1 LLRWMRVHLKFIMIT
16 VIVLFV
22 ISCFALYGIGGGS
35 RRGGS
40 SSNNSKSDT
49 AVAEIN
55 GDEVMRSDVE
65 KVAMQIA
72 ENQKQSVTSL
82 DMPQFRKMALDN
94 MVMQKELEKEIESR
108 DIDVKDDE
116 IDAEYERQ
124 MNSFPTREEFNNA
137 LQRAGTTEKE
147 VKENIKKQL
156 GEQKIID
163 SISADLVVS
172 DATAKTFYD
181 RSKTYMFKQPAGFK
195 TLVVTFK
202 SKPAAELAQK
212 AIAGGAKWDNIMNE
226 QKADIETST
235 TTAKPAFLTEDM
247 MKNAPLSALKNLPLN
262 KVSQVISIP
271 NTTKCFFAMKLS
283 KESARTLDF
292 NEVSADVKN
301 FLKTQESQIAVRK
314 FFKQLRDRAQVKI
327 LDPSFFPATSPI
339 TISSDKKT
347 NNSK

>member
-1 LLRWMRVHLKFIMIT
+1 MLRWMRVHLKFIMIS

-22 ISCFALYGIGGGS
+22 ISCFALYGIGGG

-40 SSNNSKSDT
+40 SSDNKGNT

-72 ENQKQSVTSL
+72 ENQKQAVTSL
-82 DMPQFRKMALDN
+82 DMPQYRKMALDN
-94 MVMQKELEKEIESR
+94 MIMQKELEKEIESR
-108 DIDVKDDE
+108 NIDVKDDE
-116 IDAEYERQ
+116 IDAEYQRE

-137 LQRAGTTEKE
+137 LQRVGTTEKE
-147 VKENIKKQL
+147 VKDNIKKQI

-163 SISADLVVS
+163 AISADLVVT

-212 AIAGGAKWDNIMNE
+212 SIASGAKWDNIMNE
-226 QKADIETST
+226 QKAEIETTT
-235 TTAKPAFLTEDM
+235 TTAKPAFLTEEM

-262 KVSQVISIP
+262 KVSQVIEIP

-283 KESARTLDF
+283 KEAARTLDY
-292 NEVSADVKN
+292 NEVSSDVKN
-301 FLKTQESQIAVRK
+301 FLKTQENQVAVRK
-314 FFKQLRDRAQVKI
+314 FFKKLRDRAQVKI
-327 LDPSFFPATSPI
+327 LEPSFFPVTSPI
-339 TISSDKKT
+339 TMSNGKKT
-347 NNSK
+347 TNTK